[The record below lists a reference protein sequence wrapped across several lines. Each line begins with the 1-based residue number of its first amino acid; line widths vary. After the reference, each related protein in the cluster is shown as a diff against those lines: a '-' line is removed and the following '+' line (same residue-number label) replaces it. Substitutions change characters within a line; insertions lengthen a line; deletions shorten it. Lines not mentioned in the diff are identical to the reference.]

1 MRRKEVGALVY
12 LVGLLLFLFVPIFVP
27 KAWSLLLL
35 SVGITAFAALF
46 DYYQKRVWLL
56 KLALLAAL
64 AVLTI
69 YHEYQPAAGYLVAV
83 SYLLILAIFAV
94 NISQMLGRLLR
105 TTNPSAGFVVAGV
118 NGYILLGYF
127 FAILCAFCEFLSPG
141 SFKAATPVEHQDLHT
156 FVYYAFVT
164 FATLGYGD
172 MLPVS
177 AWAKSLS
184 VIVGI
189 SGTFYITL
197 AIGLLLGKYAQANQ

>member
-1 MRRKEVGALVY
+1 MRRKEVGVLLY
-12 LVGLLLFLFVPIFVP
+12 LVGLLLFFFVPIYVP
-27 KAWSLLLL
+27 KAWALLLL
-35 SVGITAFAALF
+35 SIGITAFATLF

-56 KLALLAAL
+56 KLALLA
-64 AVLTI
+64 VLGFLTV
-69 YHEYQPAAGYLVAV
+69 YHEYEPAADYLVAV
-83 SYLLILAIFAV
+83 SYLIILAILAI
-94 NISQMLGRLLR
+94 NISQMMGRLLR
-105 TTNPSAGFVVAGV
+105 TANPSGGFIIAGV

-127 FAILCAFCEFLSPG
+127 FAVLCAFCEYLLPG
-141 SFKAATPVEHQDLHT
+141 SFKASSPVEHQDLHT
-156 FVYYAFVT
+156 FIYYAFVT

-184 VIVGI
+184 IIVGI

>member
-1 MRRKEVGALVY
+1 MRQKEVGALVY

-27 KAWSLLLL
+27 KAWSLFML

-46 DYYQKRVWLL
+46 DYYQKRVWLFKL
-56 KLALLAAL
+56 PLLVGLALLTMFNEQHVASR
-64 AVLTI
+64 
-69 YHEYQPAAGYLVAV
+69 LVTV
-83 SYLLILAIFAV
+83 SYLVILAILVV

-105 TTNPSAGFVVAGV
+105 TANPSGGFVIAGV

-127 FAILCAFCEFLSPG
+127 FAVLCSFCEYLLPG
-141 SFKAATPVEHQDLHT
+141 SFKAGSPVDHQDLHT
-156 FVYYAFVT
+156 FIYYAFVT

-177 AWAKSLS
+177 AWAQSLS
-184 VIVGI
+184 IIVGI